1 MKTSICHQPLQST
14 LWPLA
19 TESFMGSYS
28 TTRLAQPAVEGNMT
42 VTSIR
47 GGKDQFEGWD
57 D

>member
-1 MKTSICHQPLQST
+1 MKNFSHQPRQTT

-19 TESFMGSYS
+19 AVSFIGSYP
-28 TTRLAQPAVEGNMT
+28 TTSPQCAVEGNMEA
-42 VTSIR
+42 TSIR

>member
-1 MKTSICHQPLQST
+1 MKNILCHQPTHAT

-19 TESFMGSYS
+19 SESFIGTYPS
-28 TTRLAQPAVEGNMT
+28 TRLAQPAVEGNMT

-57 D
+57 G